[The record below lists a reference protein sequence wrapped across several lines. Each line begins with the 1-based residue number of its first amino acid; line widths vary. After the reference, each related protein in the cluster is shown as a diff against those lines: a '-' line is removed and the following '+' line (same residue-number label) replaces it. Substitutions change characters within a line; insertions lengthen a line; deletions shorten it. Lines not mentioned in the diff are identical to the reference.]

1 MADWDFILAPAHVTV
16 EFRLHEVA
24 ILTHSLRL
32 LNVARIN
39 SGLASW
45 VGETAEQLT
54 PEQLQFNMI
63 ACEMIEVLVRES
75 KASTLPDFI
84 HGLKRLSA
92 AQIRDAGLNWMRT
105 IDEYPGDEAFLAN
118 RERFLSF
125 LRTHLKEKLE
135 KRNEEFDE
143 RYFTGFYDYLC
154 NPAQLQADTI
164 AHLQLMWDR
173 FLKEEWR
180 HIKPILQEA
189 YDAFSQAEYHNMTA
203 FEALEA
209 VTGRNMRG
217 NDLLEEKLAKV
228 DRMIFI
234 PTAHLGPY
242 ISWTPGKEEREV
254 IFLFGARPPKNAR
267 FKSTALTRSEL
278 LIRMSA
284 LADETRLR
292 MLELLTQHE
301 ELCAQDFITALDLS
315 QSSASRHLRQL
326 TASGYISER
335 RRDVAKCYSLNAE
348 RIEDTLRAL
357 REFMLKS

>member
-1 MADWDFILAPAHVTV
+1 VADWDFILAPANVSV
-16 EFRLHEVA
+16 EFRLNEVA

-32 LNVARIN
+32 LNVAQVN
-39 SGLASW
+39 SGLAPW
-45 VGETAEQLT
+45 VAETAAQLT
-54 PEQLQFNMI
+54 PDQLQFNMI
-63 ACEMIEVLVRES
+63 ACELIEAIVRETR
-75 KASTLPDFI
+75 ATTLPEFI
-84 HGLKRLSA
+84 QSLNRLTPE
-92 AQIRDAGLNWMRT
+92 QIRDAGLTWMRS
-105 IDEYPGDEAFLAN
+105 IEKYPGDQAFLAN
-118 RERFLSF
+118 REDFLSF
-125 LRTHLKEKLE
+125 LRIYLKDKLE

-143 RYFTGFYDYLC
+143 SYFTGLFDYLSH
-154 NPAQLQADTI
+154 PAQLQADTV
-164 AHLQLMWDR
+164 AHLQFMWDR

-180 HIKPILQEA
+180 HVKPTLQDA
-189 YDAFSQAEYHNMTA
+189 YEAFSQAEYHNMTA

-228 DRMIFI
+228 DRLIFI

-242 ISWTPGKEEREV
+242 ISWSPGVEDREV
-254 IFLFGARPPKNAR
+254 IFLFGARPPKNSKV
-267 FKSTALTRSEL
+267 KSTALTRSEL

-292 MLELLTQHE
+292 ILELLTQNE

-335 RRDVAKCYSLNAE
+335 RRDVAKCYSLNSD

-357 REFMLKS
+357 REFLVKS